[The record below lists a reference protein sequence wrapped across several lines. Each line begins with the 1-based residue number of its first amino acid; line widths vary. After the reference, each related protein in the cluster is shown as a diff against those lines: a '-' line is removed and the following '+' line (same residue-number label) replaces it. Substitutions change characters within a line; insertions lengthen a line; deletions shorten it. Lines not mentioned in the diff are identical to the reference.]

1 MDKILRE
8 LEEEEGANKIQKPK
22 NLLELRNQT
31 EFIANIKV
39 EVTGDVYNNV
49 NDIFDNLISYNSE
62 NMRKDISDEEEV
74 RTIQKLKEDAIKSM
88 FMERCE
94 CPQTILGEVYCQS
107 VQKVMT
113 MKKTNFPQLS

>member
-8 LEEEEGANKIQKPK
+8 LEEEKGANKIQKPK

-62 NMRKDISDEEEV
+62 NMREDISDEEEV

-94 CPQTILGEVYCQS
+94 CPQTILGEAYCQS
-107 VQKVMT
+107 VQKVMM
-113 MKKTNFPQLS
+113 MKKTNIPQLS